1 MTIHQGGNG
10 STVIGSLRSSDGKA
24 NVRMEDRFST
34 DIDDLWSAVTD
45 PERLARWIVRVDG
58 DLRLGGMFHARFTSS
73 WEGPGRVDVCEPPR
87 RLLVTMSPGDEDQTV
102 IEAKLFAEGSQ
113 TRLVVEER
121 GLPLEHAYGHG
132 AGWQAHIEDLGI
144 YLAGEPAR
152 DWKTRWQ
159 ELTPAYREQAKD
171 LR

>member
-1 MTIHQGGNG
+1 MTYQRGGA
-10 STVIGSLRSSDGKA
+10 SSSLAGSLHTADGKA
-24 NVRMEDRFST
+24 TVRVEDRFST
-34 DIDDLWSAVTD
+34 GIDDLWSAVTD
-45 PERLARWIVRVDG
+45 PERLARWVAAVDG
-58 DLRLGGMFHARFTSS
+58 DLRLGGMFHASFTSS
-73 WEGPGRVDVCEPPR
+73 WDGPGRVDVCEPPR

-102 IEAKLFAEGSQ
+102 IEAELFPEGSA

-121 GLPLEHAYGHG
+121 GLSLEDAYGHG
-132 AGWQAHIEDLGI
+132 AGWQVHVEDLQI

-152 DWKTRWQ
+152 DWKTRWA